1 MHPLVCGAGIKI
13 DNFKINSHDMIL
25 NIKLTGRPMF
35 LTFVS
40 LKEGEYIN
48 DVLKIMCGCEVF
60 C

>member
-1 MHPLVCGAGIKI
+1 MYPLVCGAGIKI
-13 DNFKINSHDMIL
+13 HNLKINSHDMIL
-25 NIKLTGRPMF
+25 NIKLTGCSMF

-40 LKEGEYIN
+40 LKVGEHIN